1 MSDGFVDKVTGG
13 LTRVDHEPIGKLHR
27 FGTGGAQLARDDD
40 FATLCA
46 RLHNKTEDTIR
57 RTISTKSRDRSQPQ
71 PQPWGGA
78 PTNGANVPTDG
89 EPAEELVTQ
98 RFTLCYGG
106 ETAVLDLFGVEFERA
121 LGELEPLLNEG
132 RELANTPSLLS

>member
-1 MSDGFVDKVTGG
+1 MNPSVNFID
-13 LTRVDHEPIGKLHR
+13 
-27 FGTGGAQLARDDD
+27 LARAARSLPEMTTSQP
-40 FATLCA
+40 FAPDSIT
-46 RLHNKTEDTIR
+46 KR
-57 RTISTKSRDRSQPQ
+57 RTPYAALLAQNRGIEVSLSLSLG
-71 PQPWGGA
+71 GGA